1 LTLEIGTGAS
11 TVRLAPG
18 LGELMINI
26 MPIFINFLAVESLKL
41 DNARIETY
49 CLEKMKAEPGRVV
62 SNGGGWQSNDLD
74 LATQELAELFAA
86 VRQKLDEVH
95 RAFEF
100 HPSMR
105 QVITQAWININHQG
119 HFNTSHDH
127 PGSLFSAVYYVKGGA
142 DKGELELKTPIIPH
156 TYTISKEITG
166 GFNAFTGHAMVIPP
180 VTGDLVI
187 FPSWLLHRVN
197 RSQSDE
203 ARISIAFNSR
213 AGSFS

>member
-1 LTLEIGTGAS
+1 
-11 TVRLAPG
+11 
-18 LGELMINI
+18 MINI
-26 MPIFINFLAVESLKL
+26 MPIFINFLAVESLQL
-41 DNARIETY
+41 DNAKIETY
-49 CLEKMKAEPGRVV
+49 CLERMKTDPGRVI

-74 LATQELAELFAA
+74 AGVPALADLFAE
-86 VRQKLDEVH
+86 VRRKFDEVH

-100 HPSMR
+100 NPAMR
-105 QVITQAWININHQG
+105 QVITEAWININHKG

-156 TYTISKEITG
+156 TYTIAADITG

-187 FPSWLLHRVN
+187 FPSWLIHRVN

-213 AGSFS
+213 AARFT